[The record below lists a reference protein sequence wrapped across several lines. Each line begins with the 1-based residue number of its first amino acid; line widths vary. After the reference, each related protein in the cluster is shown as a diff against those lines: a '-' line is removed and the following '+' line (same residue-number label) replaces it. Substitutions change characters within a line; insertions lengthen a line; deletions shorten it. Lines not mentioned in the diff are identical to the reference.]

1 MPALRSRR
9 KTESRANIRSV
20 NNCAVKKCDL
30 GKKTNGKN
38 EIELTKGNIQQLLQ
52 KSFRSHPPPTGSDL
66 VQGTTEAAT
75 GQAIRDLFSGRRWYE
90 LDPDFVIEHADHLWS
105 MAPAAQRYYLPAYLL
120 ATFHAPKDW
129 VYTNNLLLS
138 LFLPLRNED
147 DPERDRFVRF
157 LDALTP
163 AEKSA
168 IRRFLEFTAA
178 EHPSQGER
186 GAAKLALSVLWR
198 KFEAMPFDQDRKS
211 A

>member
-1 MPALRSRR
+1 MLAQNEA
-9 KTESRANIRSV
+9 T
-20 NNCAVKKCDL
+20 KK
-30 GKKTNGKN
+30 
-38 EIELTKGNIQQLLQ
+38 EIELTKGDIQQLLQ
-52 KSFRSHPPPTGSDL
+52 KCFRSHPPPTGTDL
-66 VQGTTEAAT
+66 VPAAGDIAT
-75 GQAIRDLFSGRRWYE
+75 SQAIRDLFNGRRWYE
-90 LDPDFVIEHADHLWS
+90 LDPEFVVEHEDLLWS
-105 MAPAAQRYYLPAYLL
+105 MAAPAQRYYIPSYLL

-157 LDALTP
+157 LEVLSAE
-163 AEKSA
+163 EKSA
-168 IRRFLEFTAA
+168 IRTFLEFTAA

-198 KFEAMPFDQDRKS
+198 KFEHVGHEPDRKS

>member
-1 MPALRSRR
+1 
-9 KTESRANIRSV
+9 
-20 NNCAVKKCDL
+20 
-30 GKKTNGKN
+30 
-38 EIELTKGNIQQLLQ
+38 
-52 KSFRSHPPPTGSDL
+52 
-66 VQGTTEAAT
+66 
-75 GQAIRDLFSGRRWYE
+75 
-90 LDPDFVIEHADHLWS
+90 
-105 MAPAAQRYYLPAYLL
+105 MAPEGQRYYIPAFLL

-147 DPERDRFVRF
+147 DPAREEFVKF
-157 LDALTP
+157 LDVLTP

-168 IRRFLEFTAA
+168 IRVFLDYTAA

-198 KFEAMPFDQDRKS
+198 KFEIIPVEPDRKS

>member
-1 MPALRSRR
+1 MQNTTA
-9 KTESRANIRSV
+9 
-20 NNCAVKKCDL
+20 
-30 GKKTNGKN
+30 KN
-38 EIELTKGNIQQLLQ
+38 EIELTKGDIQQLLQ
-52 KSFRSHPPPTGSDL
+52 KSFRSHPPPTGGDL
-66 VQGTTEAAT
+66 VSGAGKASASQV
-75 GQAIRDLFSGRRWYE
+75 IRDLFSGRRWYE
-90 LDPDFVIEHADHLWS
+90 LDPEFVIEHADLLWS
-105 MAPAAQRYYLPAYLL
+105 MEPQAQRYYLPAYLL

-147 DPERDRFVRF
+147 DPERDRFVKF

-163 AEKSA
+163 TEKSA
-168 IRRFLEFTAA
+168 IRAFLEFTAA

-198 KFEAMPFDQDRKS
+198 KFDPAAVEQDRKS

>member
-1 MPALRSRR
+1 
-9 KTESRANIRSV
+9 V
-20 NNCAVKKCDL
+20 
-30 GKKTNGKN
+30 
-38 EIELTKGNIQQLLQ
+38 TKGDIQQLLQ
-52 KSFRSHPPPTGSDL
+52 KTFRSHPPPSGDDL
-66 VQGTTEAAT
+66 VSARGEAKTAR
-75 GQAIRDLFSGRRWYE
+75 AIRDLFTGRRWYE
-90 LDPDFVIEHADHLWS
+90 LDPEFVVSKADMLWS
-105 MAPAAQRYYLPAYLL
+105 MAPEGQRYYIPAFLL

-147 DPERDRFVRF
+147 DPAREEFVKF
-157 LDALTP
+157 LDVLTP

-168 IRRFLEFTAA
+168 IRVFLDYTAA

-198 KFEAMPFDQDRKS
+198 KFEIIPIEPDRKS

>member
-1 MPALRSRR
+1 M
-9 KTESRANIRSV
+9 
-20 NNCAVKKCDL
+20 
-30 GKKTNGKN
+30 
-38 EIELTKGNIQQLLQ
+38 TKGDIQQLLQ
-52 KSFRSHPPPTGSDL
+52 KSFRSHPPPSGDDL
-66 VQGTTEAAT
+66 VPVKGDARTAKE
-75 GQAIRDLFSGRRWYE
+75 IRELFAGRRWYE
-90 LDPDFVIEHADHLWS
+90 LDPEFIVSQADILWS
-105 MAPAAQRYYLPAYLL
+105 MAPQAQRYYIPAFLL

-147 DPERDRFVRF
+147 DPARDEFVAF
-157 LDALTP
+157 LDVLTP

-168 IRRFLEFTAA
+168 IRAFLDYTAA

-198 KFEAMPFDQDRKS
+198 KFEIIPLEPDRKS